1 MRTIYASMCGAL
13 ILLAALIPPAILI
26 IDNIGF

>member
-26 IDNIGF
+26 IDSIGF